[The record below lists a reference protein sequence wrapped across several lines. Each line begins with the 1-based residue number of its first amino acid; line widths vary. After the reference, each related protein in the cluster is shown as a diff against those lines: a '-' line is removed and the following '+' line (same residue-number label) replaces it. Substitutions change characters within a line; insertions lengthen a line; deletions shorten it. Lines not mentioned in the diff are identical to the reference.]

1 MVSEE
6 NHGGT
11 FEYEYD
17 ALGNL
22 TSTRFPDGRK
32 LASLRY
38 GTGKFPAARA

>member
-1 MVSEE
+1 MSEE

-11 FEYEYD
+11 FEYD

-22 TSTRFPDGRK
+22 SSTRFPDGRE

-38 GTGKFPAARA
+38 GTG